1 MFFSSSSSSS
11 SSSAS
16 PPAVVLFARILC
28 VRIRLFLLPPLKHT
42 LRAEEEEEEEE
53 EYDVDA
59 VFDDF
64 ATREARKVVCF
75 VVIFASSHTT
85 FRMPFALLFIHI
97 VILFRFRAD
106 KNETFCLKAK
116 ESSLCALCLSLLGPK
131 RRERVVRFCYKNE
144 RRKALLLLELSFYK
158 AYNKE
163 EQHERERD
171 LCFFE
176 ETKGEKKQMNF
187 SSSKKKSIKKG
198 RKKKN
203 FFISS
208 KVVS

>member
-28 VRIRLFLLPPLKHT
+28 VRIRLFLLPPLNKHT

-64 ATREARKVVCF
+64 ATREARCKVVCF

-85 FRMPFALLFIHI
+85 FRMPLALLFIHI
-97 VILFRFRAD
+97 VILFRFR
-106 KNETFCLKAK
+106 
-116 ESSLCALCLSLLGPK
+116 
-131 RRERVVRFCYKNE
+131 
-144 RRKALLLLELSFYK
+144 
-158 AYNKE
+158 
-163 EQHERERD
+163 
-171 LCFFE
+171 
-176 ETKGEKKQMNF
+176 ETKTKKPF
-187 SSSKKKSIKKG
+187 
-198 RKKKN
+198 
-203 FFISS
+203 
-208 KVVS
+208 

>member
-1 MFFSSSSSSS
+1 MFFSSSSSS

-28 VRIRLFLLPPLKHT
+28 VSIRLFLLPPLKHT

-64 ATREARKVVCF
+64 ATREARCKVVVCF

-97 VILFRFRAD
+97 VILFLVFARQKRRNLFKSKRVLF
-106 KNETFCLKAK
+106 EP
-116 ESSLCALCLSLLGPK
+116 LCLSLLGPK
-131 RRERVVRFCYKNE
+131 RRERESFDSVIKTREEKQFTT
-144 RRKALLLLELSFYK
+144 KALY
-158 AYNKE
+158 
-163 EQHERERD
+163 
-171 LCFFE
+171 
-176 ETKGEKKQMNF
+176 
-187 SSSKKKSIKKG
+187 SSSRALIK
-198 RKKKN
+198 RTN
-203 FFISS
+203 FR
-208 KVVS
+208 